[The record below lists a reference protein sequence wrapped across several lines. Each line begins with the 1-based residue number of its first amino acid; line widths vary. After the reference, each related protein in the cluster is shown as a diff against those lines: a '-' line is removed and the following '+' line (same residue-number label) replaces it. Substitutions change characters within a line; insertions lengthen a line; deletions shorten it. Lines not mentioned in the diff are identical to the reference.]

1 MCLGVFL
8 FGLIP
13 FGTPCFLNVNLF
25 SFHKS
30 GKFSA
35 IISSNTFSVPF
46 SFSSLSWSL
55 IMCMLVYLMLSQ
67 SFLKLFSFLFIF
79 FGYHSSSE
87 ISLKI
92 STLSPSS
99 LMHSSAPFN
108 LLLIPS
114 SVFLFQLFFI
124 SLWFFFK
131 NENLEFSNT
140 LLKTYNFSSSSP
152 VSSSCLMLL
161 FISMC
166 LVGWLHLLTL
176 KKWLMHSQ
184 SAPLFGHQSYIL

>member
-1 MCLGVFL
+1 MGSSLLCNLLLFFCSFSGFFFLLVFFFFWYLIFVITMCLGVFL

-13 FGTPCFLNVNLF
+13 FGTPCFLNVNIF

-35 IISSNTFSVPF
+35 IISSDTFSVSF

-55 IMCMLVYLMLSQ
+55 IIRMLVYLMLSQ

-79 FGYHSSSE
+79 FGYRCSSSE
-87 ISLKI
+87 IST
-92 STLSPSS
+92 TLSPSS

-114 SVFLFQLFFI
+114 SVFLFQLFII
-124 SLWFFFK
+124 SL
-131 NENLEFSNT
+131 
-140 LLKTYNFSSSSP
+140 
-152 VSSSCLMLL
+152 
-161 FISMC
+161 
-166 LVGWLHLLTL
+166 
-176 KKWLMHSQ
+176 
-184 SAPLFGHQSYIL
+184 